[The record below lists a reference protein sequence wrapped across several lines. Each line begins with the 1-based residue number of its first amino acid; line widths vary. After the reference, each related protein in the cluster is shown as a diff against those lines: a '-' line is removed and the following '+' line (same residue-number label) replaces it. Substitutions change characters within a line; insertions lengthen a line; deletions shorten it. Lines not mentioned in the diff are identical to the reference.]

1 MVTLTEGKH
10 EGEFIGELAMG
21 LAYHVDAITLK
32 SGEDLVGG
40 AVLAAVQ
47 TGAPTVTVGSAVSGT
62 GGTVGNGT
70 VTITADAGAAAGEWS
85 VEMTSTGA
93 TAKFK
98 VVRPDGTVDGVGT
111 VGTAYNGTGSLNVT
125 LADGSND
132 WTAGDIIP
140 VTISYQDG
148 ESDVKYVEY
157 DPASAAPATAILMKD
172 CDASGGAVVTTA
184 LVRGPATVN
193 GNDLAW
199 ITGITADQ
207 KTGAKASL
215 LANSGIK
222 VA

>member
-21 LAYHVDAITLK
+21 LAYHVDEITLK
-32 SGEDLVGG
+32 SGENLTGG

-47 TGAPTVTVGSAVSGT
+47 LGTSTVTVGSAVSGT

-70 VTITADAGAAAGEWS
+70 VTITADDGAMAGEWS
-85 VEMTSTGA
+85 VEITTSGA
-93 TAKFK
+93 TGKFK
-98 VVRPDGTVDGVGT
+98 VNRPDGTVDGTGA

-140 VTISYQDG
+140 VTVSYEDG
-148 ESDVKYVEY
+148 ESEVEYIEY
-157 DPASAAPATAILMKD
+157 DPAGAAPATAILMKD
-172 CDASGGAVVTTA
+172 CDATSAAVVTTA
-184 LVRGPATVN
+184 IVRGPATVN

-207 KTGAKASL
+207 KAGAKASL